1 MILAFDFTSWYAAVI
16 YVVGGVLVLVAA
28 GEKLFGW
35 SRWLRQRLWPE
46 PPQRPLVLRDRSF
59 TYSTE
64 TVPERRLE
72 PRRYLEGLSATYRVE
87 NKEPNMTVLDISSG
101 VRRRDDGRELASGFS
116 TTALSPGE
124 STRPQHVSIPPDLF
138 EGLTDE
144 HHEGVFLF
152 WVPS

>member
-87 NKEPNMTVLDISSG
+87 NKEPKMTVLDISSG
-101 VRRRDDGRELASGFS
+101 VRRKGRWPGAGVRVQYYSALSGREHASAARVDS
-116 TTALSPGE
+116 TGSL
-124 STRPQHVSIPPDLF
+124 
-138 EGLTDE
+138 
-144 HHEGVFLF
+144 
-152 WVPS
+152 